1 MKNLIN
7 KYKKELKEV
16 KDLNVKLN
24 LLKFEAKNK
33 MN

>member
-7 KYKKELKEV
+7 KYKKELKEE

-24 LLKFEAKNK
+24 LLKFEIKNK
-33 MN
+33 MS